1 MHPNT
6 SSLYTS
12 AGLSAGA
19 GAQQE
24 GSPITWVCVCT
35 QGKNILGK
43 IAFTVE
49 LDLTQNC
56 RARHTLGF
64 DRSWHNLLGTQ
75 TSELVLSLHSNYHCL
90 LSCTLPSLWMFPSLT
105 FPHNY
110 FPRHWRFPRWRGWPK
125 NPVSEHLHGA
135 VPAQNMLT
143 GTGKLTAQIA
153 TDGKYLLHIEQE
165 GVGSG
170 KAVALARAPGVTA
183 PGTPSTACRDV
194 SQQEL
199 SAFPR
204 LLHPSPWLAG
214 ILQPV
219 PAFCG
224 SSQPGSGH
232 RQQMLG
238 GAMSGSR
245 SWAWV
250 RRSTSQMLP
259 RNVPWRD
266 FSWGGGKVCGTTLW
280 RYHHHHELMRSHPGS
295 CESLVRLRAAEPGPS
310 CIPGCAGPTSPSVEY

>member
-1 MHPNT
+1 
-6 SSLYTS
+6 
-12 AGLSAGA
+12 
-19 GAQQE
+19 
-24 GSPITWVCVCT
+24 
-35 QGKNILGK
+35 
-43 IAFTVE
+43 
-49 LDLTQNC
+49 
-56 RARHTLGF
+56 
-64 DRSWHNLLGTQ
+64 
-75 TSELVLSLHSNYHCL
+75 
-90 LSCTLPSLWMFPSLT
+90 
-105 FPHNY
+105 
-110 FPRHWRFPRWRGWPK
+110 
-125 NPVSEHLHGA
+125 
-135 VPAQNMLT
+135 MLT

-232 RQQMLG
+232 RPPAWQWPQTANAWRSNEWQQEL
-238 GAMSGSR
+238 SL
-245 SWAWV
+245 
-250 RRSTSQMLP
+250 SQEEHIP
-259 RNVPWRD
+259 N
-266 FSWGGGKVCGTTLW
+266 
-280 RYHHHHELMRSHPGS
+280 
-295 CESLVRLRAAEPGPS
+295 AAKERPM
-310 CIPGCAGPTSPSVEY
+310 T